1 MPAVY
6 EKLGIRFQ
14 YPENW
19 TLDEIEA
26 LEGNDAVTLY
36 SPGGG
41 FWSIMVH
48 PQGAHPAEL
57 VEAALEAMREQ
68 YDDFE
73 AERVAESV
81 AGRDLVG
88 YDMHFFCLD
97 LTNTAVVRGYA
108 TEQAT
113 YVVFYQADDTEF
125 PGVERVFQAIT
136 LSLLR

>member
-26 LEGNDAVTLY
+26 LEGNDSVTVY

-41 FWSIMVH
+41 FWSIMIH
-48 PQGAHPAEL
+48 PQGTPPAEL
-57 VEAALEAMREQ
+57 VDAALEAMREQ
-68 YDDFE
+68 YDELD
-73 AERVAESV
+73 VESV
-81 AGRDLVG
+81 AETIAGRELVG

-97 LTNTAVVRGYA
+97 LTNTALVRGFA
-108 TEQAT
+108 TEQGT
-113 YVVFYQADDTEF
+113 YVVFYQAEDIEF
-125 PGVERVFQAIT
+125 SGIELVFRAIT

>member
-48 PQGAHPAEL
+48 PQGAQPAEL
-57 VEAALEAMREQ
+57 VDAALEAMREQ
-68 YDDFE
+68 YDDLE
-73 AERVAESV
+73 AESVAESV

-113 YVVFYQADDTEF
+113 YVVFCQADDTEY